1 MDGID
6 LFTKSFLI
14 NFPILLSLMMLN
26 QFNAS
31 ISDETTFSIAGN
43 ANLTEGNHVWSTPV
57 WSEEF
62 IIKFDIIVDTG
73 LSSDFTNVFR
83 VTTTTGNHGI
93 CGDRIPTLFV
103 SRNPKHF
110 GFRFFVNGENNYGI
124 ETTNY
129 VYEMNK
135 PYRIEISQRKN
146 SNGDSIYK
154 IIINGETFHEVINTT
169 PTKFMDAMLYLSDQF
184 YDTFAPFGRLANF
197 KISSVLKWWE

>member
-1 MDGID
+1 MGGID

-110 GFRFFVNGENNYGI
+110 GFRFCVIGENNYGI
-124 ETTNY
+124 EATNY
-129 VYEMNK
+129 VY
-135 PYRIEISQRKN
+135 RISRNIPKKE
-146 SNGDSIYK
+146 
-154 IIINGETFHEVINTT
+154 
-169 PTKFMDAMLYLSDQF
+169 
-184 YDTFAPFGRLANF
+184 F
-197 KISSVLKWWE
+197 KWR

>member
-1 MDGID
+1 MV
-6 LFTKSFLI
+6 
-14 NFPILLSLMMLN
+14 LN

-43 ANLTEGNHVWSTPV
+43 ANLTKGNHVWSTPV

-62 IIKFDIIVDTG
+62 IIEFYIIDTG
-73 LSSDFTNVFR
+73 LSSDVTNVFR
-83 VTTTTGNHGI
+83 VTTTKGNHGI

-103 SRNPKHF
+103 MRQHF
-110 GFRFFVNGENNYGI
+110 GFRFCVNGENNYGI

-135 PYRIEISQRKN
+135 PYRIEISQKKN

-154 IIINGETFHEVINTT
+154 IIINGVINTT
-169 PTKFMDAMLYLSDQF
+169 PTKFMDAMLYLSDHF